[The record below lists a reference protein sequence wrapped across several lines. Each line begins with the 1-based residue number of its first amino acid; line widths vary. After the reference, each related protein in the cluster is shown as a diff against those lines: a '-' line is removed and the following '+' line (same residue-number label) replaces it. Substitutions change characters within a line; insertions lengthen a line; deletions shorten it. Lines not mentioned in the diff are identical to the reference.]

1 MNKSELNYALE
12 TVVSVAEEVGR
23 LMIRNVNR
31 VKVVD
36 ESKQHD
42 VKLALDKQSQ
52 HLIETRLQKIFPQ
65 IPVLG
70 EEGTR
75 GDLDSEL
82 RWIVDPI
89 DGTVNYFHGIPH
101 ACVSIAL
108 QQKPKEKTDLEYEDG
123 YRTIIGVIY
132 DPFTDEMWTATAGG
146 KTRVNGRIVAVSGRD
161 KLQESIL
168 AIGFSKTKGILWT
181 MLPAFQKL
189 VKRVRKVRIMGSAAL
204 SLAYVAGG
212 RMDAYVER
220 GVRLWDIAAGGFMV
234 ECSGGIFIHEPI
246 SNDRQ
251 YYMIACT
258 PDLLKKIKKLL

>member
-101 ACVSIAL
+101 ACVSIVL
-108 QQKPKEKTDLEYEDG
+108 QQKPKEKTGLEYEDG

-146 KTRVNGRIVAVSGRD
+146 KTRVNGRIVAVSGR
-161 KLQESIL
+161 
-168 AIGFSKTKGILWT
+168 
-181 MLPAFQKL
+181 
-189 VKRVRKVRIMGSAAL
+189 
-204 SLAYVAGG
+204 
-212 RMDAYVER
+212 
-220 GVRLWDIAAGGFMV
+220 
-234 ECSGGIFIHEPI
+234 
-246 SNDRQ
+246 
-251 YYMIACT
+251 
-258 PDLLKKIKKLL
+258 

>member
-1 MNKSELNYALE
+1 MNKSELKYALN
-12 TVVSVAEEVGR
+12 TVTSVAGEVGR
-23 LMIRNVNR
+23 LMKRNANR

-36 ESKQHD
+36 EAKQHD
-42 VKLALDKQSQ
+42 VKLALDKESQ
-52 HLIETRLQKIFPQ
+52 HLIETRLQKVFPQ

-70 EEGTR
+70 EEGTQ
-75 GDLDSEL
+75 GDINSEL

-108 QQKPKEKTDLEYEDG
+108 QQKTTENTGLEYEDG

-146 KTRVNGRIVAVSGRD
+146 KTRVNGRIVSVSGRNA
-161 KLQESIL
+161 LQESIL
-168 AIGFSKTKGILWT
+168 AIGFSKTKGILRT

-189 VKRVRKVRIMGSAAL
+189 VNRVRKVRIMGSAAL

-234 ECSGGIFIHEPI
+234 ERAGGVFIHEPI
-246 SNDRQ
+246 SRDRQ

-258 PDLLKKIKKLL
+258 PDLLEKIKTLV